1 MPQRGRL
8 CIWPLFC
15 VVQAGQSPS
24 SQMAHLSWCHW
35 YPRLHNSWPM
45 LIELECHQTWRNL
58 SIWLVL
64 KHWKVLWKNALKL
77 ILPLLLNGQEV
88 QVQLTTM
95 VYIILQV
102 RLIMK
107 LSNSAWSKPMP
118 NTSASRSIW
127 HCSHTGLVLLK
138 RVCPVHLFCHSMS
151 FCTYTAGGWTRFHT
165 HWCKPVA
172 HDTNL
177 RYPSIAGAGRC
188 LEQWV
193 EGLVSDPTAC
203 STFARCGVPLSPSL
217 VWCSPIF
224 TFCSRWKHV
233 FLRPWALFDLG
244 EWARKGVVPWYVY
257 IYIY

>member
-177 RYPSIAGAGRC
+177 RYPSIAGAGRLPWTMSWRAGFWPDRVFYFC
-188 LEQWV
+188 SLW
-193 EGLVSDPTAC
+193 C
-203 STFARCGVPLSPSL
+203 STFAQFSL
-217 VWCSPIF
+217 VF
-224 TFCSRWKHV
+224 AHLHV
-233 FLRPWALFDLG
+233 LLQVKTCIPQAMSIVWPGWMGPERRGA
-244 EWARKGVVPWYVY
+244 
-257 IYIY
+257 IICI